1 MRRPWIDPAES
12 AMASV
17 IAVGSVHASSKARN
31 ETGTLA
37 MPLLICNISASSSVF
52 GGATSAD
59 CNMAIASAT
68 ESVAEVGT
76 AAIGTLVKSIKS
88 SSCSSQYEA
97 VCSLSEAVW
106 SSKWPFQFVT
116 SHVDGEFS

>member
-1 MRRPWIDPAES
+1 VRRPWIDPAES

-76 AAIGTLVKSIKS
+76 AAIGTHLPSRSNRLLVPHSMRQS
-88 SSCSSQYEA
+88 AHCPRQSGAPSGLFHS
-97 VCSLSEAVW
+97 
-106 SSKWPFQFVT
+106 
-116 SHVDGEFS
+116 

>member
-76 AAIGTLVKSIKS
+76 AAIGTLVKSINRLL
-88 SSCSSQYEA
+88 
-97 VCSLSEAVW
+97 VPHSLRQSAHSPRQSEAP
-106 SSKWPFQFVT
+106 SGLLHS
-116 SHVDGEFS
+116 